1 MKIILC
7 EDEVQQQEWMR
18 ETILEWQRHTQT
30 AVELFIYSSGEE
42 LFFKK
47 EEWVD
52 ADTIILDIE
61 LKDMNGMEIAKEIR
75 RTDANVKLFFVTGYE
90 KYVFEGYEVGAV
102 SYIMKPIDKAKLFQT
117 LDKVKSMCKEAEQ
130 YLLIEESIQTKRIYL
145 KDVMY
150 IESMGHY
157 CKIVTTH
164 ETIQVRERIS
174 DLIEKTA
181 EGKFFACHRSY
192 HVNMAYVRRI
202 TKKDI
207 ILDDETV
214 IPIARG
220 KWEGV
225 NKAFIGYYKV
235 H

>member
-102 SYIMKPIDKAKLFQT
+102 SYIMKPIDKTKLFQT
-117 LDKVKSMCKEAEQ
+117 LDKVNVMCKESEQ
-130 YLLIEESIQTKRIYL
+130 CLLVEESTQTKRIYL
-145 KDVMY
+145 KDIMY

-157 CKIVTTH
+157 CKIVTIN
-164 ETIQVRERIS
+164 ESIQVRERIS
-174 DLIEKTA
+174 DLIEKTVA
-181 EGKFFACHRSY
+181 GKFFACHRSY